1 MEAKLSM
8 DKPNLMALNND
19 EETQITRAKIAGIV
33 NNPEKTAKAA
43 QLVYVS
49 DTQKGISR
57 VRRGKKF
64 YYFADNKQI
73 QNKKD
78 LDRIKN
84 LVIPPAWENVW
95 VCLLSNGHLQ
105 ATGYD
110 LKKRKQYRYHPFWIN
125 LRKHTKFYRLLHFGK
140 VLPIIRTQV
149 EKDLALPGM
158 PLEKVLAVAVSLMER
173 TNMRV
178 GNAFYEKLYGSFGLT
193 TLKDTHVNVIGS
205 SVTFSFKGKKG
216 IRHKLSLRSRKL
228 AQIIQQCKEIPGKEL
243 FQYIDQDGQSRTID
257 SGMVND
263 YIKSIS
269 GEEFTTKDFRTWSG
283 TVMALQAFRELETA
297 ASDSEIKKN
306 IVQVIDKV
314 SVELGNTRAVCRKY
328 YVHPALISL
337 YENKNLG
344 KYSKSNSNDIN
355 NNGKGKLTPEEKAL
369 IKILES
375 NLKN

>member
-1 MEAKLSM
+1 
-8 DKPNLMALNND
+8 
-19 EETQITRAKIAGIV
+19 
-33 NNPEKTAKAA
+33 
-43 QLVYVS
+43 
-49 DTQKGISR
+49 
-57 VRRGKKF
+57 
-64 YYFADNKQI
+64 
-73 QNKKD
+73 
-78 LDRIKN
+78 
-84 LVIPPAWENVW
+84 
-95 VCLLSNGHLQ
+95 
-105 ATGYD
+105 
-110 LKKRKQYRYHPFWIN
+110 
-125 LRKHTKFYRLLHFGK
+125 LHFGK
-140 VLPIIRTQV
+140 VLPTIRTRV

-158 PLEKVLAVAVSLMER
+158 PPEKVLAAAVSLMER

-193 TLKDTHVNVIGS
+193 TLKDNHVNVNGS

-216 IRHKLSLRSRKL
+216 IRHTLSLKSRKL

-243 FQYIDQDGQSRTID
+243 FQYFDQDGQSRTID

-269 GEEFTTKDFRTWSG
+269 GEEFTAKDFRTWSG

-328 YVHPALISL
+328 YVHPTLITL
-337 YENKNLG
+337 YENKILE
-344 KYSKSNSNDIN
+344 KYSKSNNSDVN
-355 NNGKGKLTPEEKAL
+355 NNGKGELTSEEKAL